1 MIAKTNRPVV
11 CLDRTKD
18 GHPKHPLYLPK
29 SVKPIPFGP
38 SQPYPSS
45 GITGPGQWGSADGV
59 TWTRVPDGELLK
71 VDGTKSPF
79 IMGYLIASA
88 DEAFRAMRD
97 GIEATR

>member
-1 MIAKTNRPVV
+1 MMGDQLDLFAPTATPASPATVVAPQRVSLHIVAK
-11 CLDRTKD
+11 
-18 GHPKHPLYLPK
+18 
-29 SVKPIPFGP
+29 
-38 SQPYPSS
+38 PYPSS

-71 VDGTKSPF
+71 VGGTSPF

-97 GIEATR
+97 GIESTR